1 MPPETPHGPPPP
13 FPGEEK
19 QIATPREFHVH
30 ELLNIHMT
38 CWKSLVK
45 GHLYIRGAKNDTLFY
60 DLRVCNDLKTD
71 RGVMRGIFVRGRA
84 TALFHI
90 GGLVTC
96 NARYLGWRTMAYS
109 KFHHYCRVAETEE
122 RSAGM
127 TDEGQDKEGD
137 KYVSTPFAD
146 TVFNIEYQRLS
157 EANKRLRLGLASSLK
172 CAGWRKTFFIIFF
185 ANYCSSQ
192 GG

>member
-1 MPPETPHGPPPP
+1 
-13 FPGEEK
+13 
-19 QIATPREFHVH
+19 
-30 ELLNIHMT
+30 
-38 CWKSLVK
+38 
-45 GHLYIRGAKNDTLFY
+45 
-60 DLRVCNDLKTD
+60 
-71 RGVMRGIFVRGRA
+71 
-84 TALFHI
+84 
-90 GGLVTC
+90 
-96 NARYLGWRTMAYS
+96 MAYR

-127 TDEGQDKEGD
+127 TVEGQDKEGD